1 MKKTGIASL
10 SGLMLALSLS
20 HHAAAQT
27 YPTKP
32 VHVIVAITTASVTD
46 IAVRTIGQEMRNLT
60 GQPWLVENR
69 PGGNM
74 FLATQAC
81 VQAAPDGY
89 TLCATNSGPVSYN
102 PHIFSQKPY
111 DIEKD
116 LIPVTNMYFVLSGVI
131 VRKDIP
137 VNSVAEL
144 KALAAKGTQLNFGTL
159 GPGSIPDVFRQ
170 WLNREWNAN
179 FADIAYK
186 GGGEV
191 AQALIKGEIDAA
203 YIGLGN
209 MTTQL
214 QDGQLRALAVEG
226 PHRSKYLPNVPTF
239 DEAGIGNYPFGGP
252 IWWGIHCRREHRRRS
267 STRSAPTSVRPCG
280 HRRWST
286 SWSDSSSSR
295 RPAPR
300 SNSPNSP
307 RMIATAPA
315 RSSPGSTCPSNS
327 KSRNSQVTRRK

>member
-1 MKKTGIASL
+1 M
-10 SGLMLALSLS
+10 ALLPS
-20 HHAAAQT
+20 HPGAAQT

-60 GQPWLVENR
+60 GQPWLIENR

-89 TLCATNSGPVSYN
+89 TLCATNSEPVSYN

-131 VRKDIP
+131 VKKDLP
-137 VNSVAEL
+137 VNSLAEL
-144 KALAAKGTQLNFGTL
+144 KTLAAKGATLILGTL
-159 GPGSIPDVFRQ
+159 GPGCSTPDVFRQ

-209 MTTQL
+209 MTIQL
-214 QDGQLRALAVEG
+214 GQDD
-226 PHRSKYLPNVPTF
+226 P
-239 DEAGIGNYPFGGP
+239 GGP
-252 IWWGIHCRREHRRRS
+252 SPSRDRTDLNIFLMCLRSPRPASATIHSVARSGGGYTCRRERRAAIVNKI
-267 STRSAPTSVRPCG
+267 SADVGQALRTPAVV
-280 HRRWST
+280 
-286 SWSDSSSSR
+286 DFLEKQFLE
-295 RPAPR
+295 PAP
-300 SNSPNSP
+300 STPEQ
-307 RMIATAPA
+307 IPA
-315 RSSPGSTCPSNS
+315 MFT
-327 KSRNSQVTRRK
+327 KEDRNRAGEIVTRFNVPEQ

>member
-1 MKKTGIASL
+1 MNKRGIA
-10 SGLMLALSLS
+10 ALSSLYLLLS
-20 HHAAAQT
+20 HPAAAQT

-32 VHVIVAITTASVTD
+32 VHVIVGITTASVTD
-46 IAVRTIGQEMRNLT
+46 IAVRTIGQEIRNLT
-60 GQPWLVENR
+60 GQPWLIENR

-111 DIEKD
+111 DIETD

-131 VRKDIP
+131 VKKDLP
-137 VNSVAEL
+137 VNSLAEL

-239 DEAGIGNYPFGGP
+239 AEAGIGNYPFGGP
-252 IWWGIHCRREHRRRS
+252 IWWGIHVPAG
-267 STRSAPTSVRPCG
+267 TPTAIVNKISADVGQALRTPAVV
-280 HRRWST
+280 
-286 SWSDSSSSR
+286 DFLEKQFLE
-295 RPAPR
+295 PAP
-300 SNSPNSP
+300 STPEQF
-307 RMIATAPA
+307 A
-315 RSSPGSTCPSNS
+315 RFT
-327 KSRNSQVTRRK
+327 KEDRNRAGEIVTRFNVPKQ

>member
-1 MKKTGIASL
+1 MNKTGIASL
-10 SGLMLALSLS
+10 SGLALALLLS
-20 HHAAAQT
+20 QPCAAQT

-32 VHVIVAITTASVTD
+32 VHVIVAITAASVTD
-46 IAVRTIGQEMRNLT
+46 IAVRTIGQEMKNLT
-60 GQPWLVENR
+60 GQPWLIENR

-102 PHIFSQKPY
+102 PHIFAQKPY

-116 LIPVTNMYFVLSGVI
+116 LIPVTNMYFVLAGVI
-131 VRKDIP
+131 IRKDLP
-137 VNSVAEL
+137 VNSLADL

-159 GPGSIPDVFRQ
+159 GPGSIPDVVRQ

-239 DEAGIGNYPFGGP
+239 DEAGIGNYPLGGP
-252 IWWGIHCRREHRRRS
+252 IWWGIHVPAG
-267 STRSAPTSVRPCG
+267 TPAAIVNKISADVGQALRTPSVV
-280 HRRWST
+280 
-286 SWSDSSSSR
+286 DFLEKQFLE
-295 RPAPR
+295 PAP
-300 SNSPNSP
+300 STPEQF
-307 RMIATAPA
+307 ATF
-315 RSSPGSTCPSNS
+315 T
-327 KSRNSQVTRRK
+327 KEDRNRAGGIVTRFNVPKQ

>member
-1 MKKTGIASL
+1 MNTTGVASL
-10 SGLMLALSLS
+10 SGLALALLLS
-20 HHAAAQT
+20 HPSDAQT

-32 VHVIVAITTASVTD
+32 VHVIVAITPASVTD

-60 GQPWLVENR
+60 GQPWLIENR

-131 VRKDIP
+131 VKKDLP
-137 VNSVAEL
+137 VNSLAEL
-144 KALAAKGTQLNFGTL
+144 KTLAAKGTQLNFGTL

-226 PHRSKYLPNVPTF
+226 RHRSKYLPNVPTF
-239 DEAGIGNYPFGGP
+239 AEAGIGNYPFGGP
-252 IWWGIHCRREHRRRS
+252 IWWGIHVPAGTPAAIVNKIS
-267 STRSAPTSVRPCG
+267 SDVGQALRTPAVV
-280 HRRWST
+280 
-286 SWSDSSSSR
+286 DFLEKQFLE
-295 RPAPR
+295 PAP
-300 SNSPNSP
+300 STPEQF
-307 RMIATAPA
+307 ATF
-315 RSSPGSTCPSNS
+315 T
-327 KSRNSQVTRRK
+327 KDDRNRAGEIVRRFNVPKQ